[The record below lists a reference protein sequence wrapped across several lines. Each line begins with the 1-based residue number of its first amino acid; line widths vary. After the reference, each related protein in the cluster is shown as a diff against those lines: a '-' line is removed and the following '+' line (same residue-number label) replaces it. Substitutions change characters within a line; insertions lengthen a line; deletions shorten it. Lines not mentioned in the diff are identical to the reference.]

1 MALDVGL
8 ELLAFESLSLLKLKQ
23 PYFVLVV
30 SNG

>member
-1 MALDVGL
+1 MWDSNCWK
-8 ELLAFESLSLLKLKQ
+8 LLAFESLSLLKLKQ